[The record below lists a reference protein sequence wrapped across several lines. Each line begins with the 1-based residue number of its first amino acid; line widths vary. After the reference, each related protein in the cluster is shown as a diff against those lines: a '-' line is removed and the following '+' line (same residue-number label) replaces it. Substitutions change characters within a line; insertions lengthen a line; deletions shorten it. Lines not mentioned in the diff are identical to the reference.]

1 MHVIAMIGLEI
12 LLSNQNFSFQNPK
25 PIMQA
30 LKISWI
36 KPKKKEPHQ
45 SQEIVKSCQSLIIS

>member
-30 LKISWI
+30 LKIS
-36 KPKKKEPHQ
+36 
-45 SQEIVKSCQSLIIS
+45 